1 MPLIHIITSD
11 INIKNQIYNKLHN
24 KKYILYDL
32 DKIIYNI
39 LQKSKDFI
47 EYKKCYK
54 LKDILI
60 KKNEKQFITY
70 FKNYMEQLLNKLH
83 LSENYIILIGYNIYF
98 NNISSFFNFNYKI
111 KIFYDNEFNI
121 NHIINNNIDLYNKD
135 ISNGNIPINMINYLD
150 IYKKYIKYVDN
161 IKNDNYLFIKDIN
174 EIIKIINKKILITN
188 PDILYYASY
197 SYYDNIIE
205 EDIIYTYINYWLAIV
220 SIFGNNITKNINNN
234 NYILKDP
241 KKLLNYSKKN
251 IYIYEINNTDHFIP
265 IVSNNYIYKY
275 YIYKKCKFNKRI
287 QINDLKTIFNDLKI
301 KIIN

>member
-1 MPLIHIITSD
+1 
-11 INIKNQIYNKLHN
+11 
-24 KKYILYDL
+24 
-32 DKIIYNI
+32 
-39 LQKSKDFI
+39 
-47 EYKKCYK
+47 
-54 LKDILI
+54 
-60 KKNEKQFITY
+60 
-70 FKNYMEQLLNKLH
+70 
-83 LSENYIILIGYNIYF
+83 
-98 NNISSFFNFNYKI
+98 
-111 KIFYDNEFNI
+111 
-121 NHIINNNIDLYNKD
+121 
-135 ISNGNIPINMINYLD
+135 MINYLD

-287 QINDLKTIFNDLKI
+287 
-301 KIIN
+301 